1 MDVYVAR
8 QPIFKTNKRVY
19 AYELLF
25 RDSLTNIFPDIDGDS
40 ATSKVLF
47 DSFLTIGIEKI
58 TGRKKAFINFTED
71 MLIEKA
77 PLMFSKDKIVVEIL
91 EDVKPGLEVLN
102 ACRDITRDG
111 YMVAMDDFDYRPELE
126 PLISISNLIKIDF
139 RSTPYKAIQENVK
152 RLSRYDVHLLAEKIE
167 TYEEFSKALEM
178 GFTYFQGYFFCKPEV
193 IKGKDIS
200 ASDLNILNIM
210 VEANK
215 EEIDFQ
221 ILERLIG
228 RDVAISYKLLRYI
241 NSAYFKRVRKISSIK
256 QAISLL
262 GERRIRRFLSIIAM
276 ADLSHE
282 KPNELFRRSVIRAR
296 LCEMIGETVH
306 SSVPASE
313 LFVVG
318 LFSLIDAILDDSME
332 NIMKRLPLSREIKD
346 VLLYNS
352 GELKKYLT
360 LAISYESGNWER
372 MPEAAAAV
380 EINEEKLP
388 TCYLDSIKWAD
399 SLI

>member
-91 EDVKPGLEVLN
+91 EDVKPGLEVVN

>member
-1 MDVYVAR
+1 
-8 QPIFKTNKRVY
+8 
-19 AYELLF
+19 
-25 RDSLTNIFPDIDGDS
+25 
-40 ATSKVLF
+40 
-47 DSFLTIGIEKI
+47 
-58 TGRKKAFINFTED
+58 

-276 ADLSHE
+276 AHLSHE

>member
-178 GFTYFQGYFFCKPEV
+178 GFKYFQGYFFCKPEV

>member
-8 QPIFKTNKRVY
+8 QPIFKRNKRVY

-25 RDSLTNIFPDIDGDS
+25 RDSLTNLFPDVDGDA
-40 ATSKVLF
+40 ATSKVLS
-47 DSFLTIGIEKI
+47 DSFLSIGIEKI

-71 MLIEKA
+71 MLVEKA

-91 EDVKPGLEVLN
+91 EDVKPELNVIN

-111 YMVAMDDFDYRPELE
+111 YMLAMDDFIYRPELE

-139 RSTPYKAIQENVK
+139 RSGPYEEIQENVK
-152 RLSRYDVHLLAEKIE
+152 GLSKYDVHLLAEKIE
-167 TYEEFSKALEM
+167 TYEEFSSALEM
-178 GFTYFQGYFFCKPEV
+178 GFKYFQGYFFCRPEI

-200 ASDLNILNIM
+200 PTDLNILNIM

-241 NSAYFKRVRKISSIK
+241 NSAYFKRVRKISSIR
-256 QAISLL
+256 QAIALL
-262 GERRIRRFLSIIAM
+262 GERRMRRFLSIIAM
-276 ADLSHE
+276 ADLSHG
-282 KPNELFRRSVIRAR
+282 KPNELFRRSVVRAR
-296 LCEMIGETVH
+296 LCEMIGETVN

-313 LFVVG
+313 LFVAG

-332 NIMKRLPLSREIKD
+332 KIMERLPLSREIKD
-346 VLLYNS
+346 VLLYKR
-352 GELKKYLT
+352 GDLKKYLG
-360 LAISYESGNWER
+360 LAEFYEAGAWER
-372 MPEAAAAV
+372 IPEAATAV
-380 EINEEKLP
+380 GINEEKLP
-388 TCYLDSIKWAD
+388 ACYLDSIKWAD

>member
-8 QPIFKTNKRVY
+8 QPIFKRNKRVY

-25 RDSLTNIFPDIDGDS
+25 RDSLTNIFPDIEGDS

-77 PLMFSKDKIVVEIL
+77 PLIFSKDKIVVEIL
-91 EDVKPGLEVLN
+91 EDVEPGLEVVN

-111 YMVAMDDFDYRPELE
+111 YMLAMDDFNYKPELE

-139 RSTPYKAIQENVK
+139 RSTPYKEIQENVK

-167 TYEEFSKALEM
+167 TYEEFSEALEM
-178 GFTYFQGYFFCKPEV
+178 GFKYFQGYFFCKPEI

-200 ASDLNILNIM
+200 ASDLNILNVM

-256 QAISLL
+256 QAIALL

-296 LCEMIGETVH
+296 LCEMIGEVA
-306 SSVPASE
+306 SCPVPSSE

-360 LAISYESGNWER
+360 LAISYETGNWER
-372 MPEAAAAV
+372 MPETAAAV
-380 EINEEKLP
+380 GINEEKLP

>member
-8 QPIFKTNKRVY
+8 QPIFKKNKRVY

-25 RDSLTNIFPDIDGDS
+25 RDSLTNTFPDIDGDS

-47 DSFLTIGIEKI
+47 DSFLSIGIEKI

-71 MLIEKA
+71 MLLEKA

-91 EDVKPGLEVLN
+91 EDVRPELEVVN

-111 YMVAMDDFDYRPELE
+111 YMLAMDDFNYRSELE

-139 RSTPYKAIQENVK
+139 RSTPYEEIQEDIK
-152 RLSRYDVHLLAEKIE
+152 RLSKYDAHLLAEKIE

-178 GFTYFQGYFFCKPEV
+178 GFKYFQGYFFCKPEI

-200 ASDLNILNIM
+200 ASELNILNIM

-221 ILERLIG
+221 ILEGLIG

-241 NSAYFKRVRKISSIK
+241 NSAYFKRVRKISSIR
-256 QAISLL
+256 QAITLL

-276 ADLSHE
+276 ADLSHG
-282 KPNELFRRSVIRAR
+282 KPNELLRRSVIRAR
-296 LCEMIGETVH
+296 LCEMIGEAVN
-306 SSVPASE
+306 SRISGSE
-313 LFVVG
+313 LFVIG
-318 LFSLIDAILDDSME
+318 LFSLIDAIMDDSME
-332 NIMKRLPLSREIKD
+332 NIMKKLPLSREIKD
-346 VLLYNS
+346 VLLYNT

-360 LAISYESGNWER
+360 LAIFYETGDWEK
-372 MPEAAAAV
+372 MPEAAAV
-380 EINEEKLP
+380 VGINEEKLP
-388 TCYLDSIKWAD
+388 SCYLDSIKWAD